1 MANSLLYGFM
11 QLKDL
16 AATRAIEVD
25 RDLLISSIEMT
36 VEEHNREVNRILNLF
51 SEETDIPQL
60 QFNGSAITRNQP
72 LDENGRPRPIKP
84 VAPYTV
90 GFPIWTSG
98 NAWGANRITNAKL
111 TVQKLNDIIGQI
123 LYGDFAWLRDQLL
136 GTLFDNVGYSVTD
149 PIVGN
154 VAVKGLAN
162 SDTVTYGDQHERRG
176 LAGDRYA
183 LPRAS
188 QRADDG
194 HTTPSRR
201 STLSWSSTRRT
212 ATDVVAFIN
221 SAESAAVQGI
231 TGFVGINDP
240 NIRPANTSAVLIGTL
255 DAAVPARATL
265 LGRLN
270 NVWVYQWNAIPA
282 TYIVA
287 MSIGG
292 TPPLKRRVDPE
303 PELQGFK
310 AIERIDTFPFF
321 QDNWQRRMGFGGW
334 NRVGAVVMRTGN
346 GSYAVPTN
354 YTVPMS

>member
-36 VEEHNREVNRILNLF
+36 VEDHNNEVNRILNLF

-98 NAWGANRITNAKL
+98 NAWGANRITNAKI

-136 GTLFDNVGYSVTD
+136 GTLFDNVGYSVVD
-149 PIVGN
+149 PIVGT

-162 SDTVTYGDQHERRG
+162 GDTVTYGISTSGADS
-176 LAGDRYA
+176 LATDTHYLAQAAAPATGTNPFPTIYTE
-183 LPRAS
+183 LVEHPENS
-188 QRADDG
+188 
-194 HTTPSRR
+194 
-201 STLSWSSTRRT
+201 
-212 ATDVVAFIN
+212 TDVVAFIN